1 MQTYC
6 ESNDRSGK
14 EYFLFALACAG
25 VFIGIYG
32 VVLSTPALGMTG
44 LVLLIIAAWSLQKQ
58 PEP

>member
-1 MQTYC
+1 
-6 ESNDRSGK
+6 
-14 EYFLFALACAG
+14 

-32 VVLSTPALGMTG
+32 VVLSTPALAMTG